1 MYERGT
7 HEQLLAKKGRY
18 YNMWRKQIR
27 AERAAEEAR
36 LLSDRAAVLREQA
49 LARPGSCDGTG
60 SEETSDN
67 DTEVDKT
74 AHDGTDGDAEGESVP
89 LLGAAPTGRIR
100 APFRGEAPLL
110 RRVTHDGIPPGS
122 P

>member
-1 MYERGT
+1 
-7 HEQLLAKKGRY
+7 
-18 YNMWRKQIR
+18 MWRKQIR

-49 LARPGSCDGTG
+49 MARPGSCDGIG

-67 DTEVDKT
+67 DTDVDK
-74 AHDGTDGDAEGESVP
+74 AASDKADAGSEDPQTP
-89 LLGAAPTGRIR
+89 LLGPAEHARGS
-100 APFRGEAPLL
+100 FRGAAHLV
-110 RRVTHDGIPPGS
+110 RRITHDGIPPGL

>member
-1 MYERGT
+1 
-7 HEQLLAKKGRY
+7 
-18 YNMWRKQIR
+18 MWRKQIR

-49 LARPGSCDGTG
+49 LKRPGSDYGCG
-60 SEETSDN
+60 SEDTSDN
-67 DTEVDKT
+67 DTEV
-74 AHDGTDGDAEGESVP
+74 AAGDGPGEDAQTP
-89 LLGAAPTGRIR
+89 LLGPNGRVR
-100 APFRGEAPLL
+100 GPFRGEAPLL

>member
-1 MYERGT
+1 ME
-7 HEQLLAKKGRY
+7 LLAKKGRY

-36 LLSDRAAVLREQA
+36 LLNDRAAVLREQA
-49 LARPGSCDGTG
+49 MARPGSCDGIN

-67 DTEVDKT
+67 DTEVDK
-74 AHDGTDGDAEGESVP
+74 APSDKADASLEDSQTSLPGATEHARGAFR
-89 LLGAAPTGRIR
+89 GAAHLVRRI
-100 APFRGEAPLL
+100 
-110 RRVTHDGIPPGS
+110 THDGIPPGA

>member
-36 LLSDRAAVLREQA
+36 LLNDRAAVLREQA
-49 LARPGSCDGTG
+49 LARPGSCDGLG

-74 AHDGTDGDAEGESVP
+74 ANDGVDADAEDSRTPLPGPGEH
-89 LLGAAPTGRIR
+89 IR
-100 APFRGEAPLL
+100 GPFRGDPRLV
-110 RRVTHDGIPPGS
+110 RRITHDGIPPNS

>member
-36 LLSDRAAVLREQA
+36 LLNDRAAVLREQA
-49 LARPGSCDGTG
+49 MARPGSRDGLG

-74 AHDGTDGDAEGESVP
+74 AHDGTDAEDSQTP
-89 LLGAAPTGRIR
+89 LLGPTAGHIR
-100 APFRGEAPLL
+100 GPFRGEAPLI